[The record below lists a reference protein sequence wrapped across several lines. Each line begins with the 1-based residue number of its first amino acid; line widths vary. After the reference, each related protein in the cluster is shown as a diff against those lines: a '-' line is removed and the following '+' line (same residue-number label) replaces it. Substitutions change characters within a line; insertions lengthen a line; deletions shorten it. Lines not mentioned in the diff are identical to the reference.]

1 MEDLKCEL
9 EVHVRAYQHQRSLRG
24 SELSLV
30 TIVKFTIQIDILDCK
45 SPAYSES
52 DTSRLIRSSTPSFS
66 FGTSC
71 FINCFRSSHPVS
83 YLFFDVFDVYA

>member
-30 TIVKFTIQIDILDCK
+30 TIVFFFFFFEKPAKPTGALLKQHRNIQGTSKTTNWAMSEGK
-45 SPAYSES
+45 SP
-52 DTSRLIRSSTPSFS
+52 
-66 FGTSC
+66 
-71 FINCFRSSHPVS
+71 SHSLVS
-83 YLFFDVFDVYA
+83 AKPLAFLAKASATTL

>member
-45 SPAYSES
+45 SQFDIIDCSLGIIP
-52 DTSRLIRSSTPSFS
+52 SRFL
-66 FGTSC
+66 
-71 FINCFRSSHPVS
+71 
-83 YLFFDVFDVYA
+83 L

>member
-30 TIVKFTIQIDILDCK
+30 TIVKFTIHIDILNCK
-45 SPAYSES
+45 SQFDIIDCS
-52 DTSRLIRSSTPSFS
+52 LGIIPSKF
-66 FGTSC
+66 
-71 FINCFRSSHPVS
+71 
-83 YLFFDVFDVYA
+83 LL